1 MFKDRKDAGQSL
13 AATLK
18 EYKDKKYVIILA
30 IPKGGVEV
38 GYEVAKYLNAEFSII
53 ISRKLPF
60 PDNPESGFGAIAE
73 DGSTFIFGFAKKL
86 FSQVELERILA
97 EQIQEIERR
106 IVVLRKGEKFPELK
120 DKTVI
125 LVDDGIAM
133 GSTMYASIQLCKN
146 KQAKKIIV
154 ASPVAGQETAEQL
167 NSMVD
172 EVAILEK
179 PQFFQAVAQVYL
191 NWYDVS
197 DEEVIE
203 ILKKASYENYI
214 KDYAD

>member
-1 MFKDRKDAGQSL
+1 MFEDRKDAGQSL
-13 AATLK
+13 AAALK
-18 EYKDKKYVIILA
+18 EYKDKKDVIVLA

-38 GYEVAKYLNAEFSII
+38 GYLIAQYLNAEFSII

-73 DGSTFIFGFAKKL
+73 DGSAFIFDFAVRL
-86 FSQVELERILA
+86 FSQEEIERILF
-97 EQIQEIERR
+97 EQKEEIERR
-106 IVVLRKGEKFPELK
+106 IAVLRKGEKLPELK

-133 GSTMYASIQLCKN
+133 GSTIYASIQLCKN

-154 ASPVAGQETAEQL
+154 ASPVSGVETAEQL
-167 NSMVD
+167 KSMVD
-172 EVAILEK
+172 EVVILEK
-179 PQFFQAVAQVYL
+179 PQFFQAVAQVYQ

-203 ILKKASYENYI
+203 ILKKGGEDVKKS
-214 KDYAD
+214 